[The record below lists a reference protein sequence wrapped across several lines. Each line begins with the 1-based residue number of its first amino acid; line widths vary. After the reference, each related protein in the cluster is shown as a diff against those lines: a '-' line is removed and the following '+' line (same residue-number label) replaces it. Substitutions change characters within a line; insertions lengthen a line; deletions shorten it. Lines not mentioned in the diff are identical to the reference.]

1 MFLAP
6 RSSVTVTS
14 RVCAA
19 SRLSRPRQHPPSL
32 PATGPAGLH
41 FTPAPPGD
49 PGPARPPPLPEE
61 PTAPAPGRNHT
72 ASQNHQLYSR
82 HNGRHRANNRPGA
95 AGSFPLPGSGHG
107 ARFFLPS
114 RPGREGGGH
123 RDVPPGVGGGPAA
136 GPTWTSASSSSSS
149 ASAYGRERHS
159 GPGTGPARRDS
170 MAVVGSRSPPA
181 AGPDRRTAA
190 PGEPHVPAHALL
202 APLGGRKKKEG
213 GMRYCWYRGA
223 RAAPLTPVCL
233 CVRPPR
239 GPTPSP
245 VSPNR
250 HPPSPRQ
257 GPAPRDRH
265 TPPSSPAI
273 DTGPR
278 RPRLRSLPPPRTPL
292 PRQTEPPGPAPRL
305 GATDTTAPSS
315 PAHSAPPSGR
325 ARPLLE
331 TLPPGKGRGWNE
343 APSAAPRRSP
353 WPSWRCGG
361 AALSPGG
368 RAAARATD
376 GDGWSR
382 PAAAH
387 KMAAAAA
394 ERGP

>member
-1 MFLAP
+1 MGTETSPPVSAVAP
-6 RSSVTVTS
+6 R
-14 RVCAA
+14 RG
-19 SRLSRPRQHPPSL
+19 LLGPLPHLPPL
-32 PATGPAGLH
+32 PLQPTGESG
-41 FTPAPPGD
+41 TQD
-49 PGPARPPPLPEE
+49 PGP
-61 PTAPAPGRNHT
+61 
-72 ASQNHQLYSR
+72 
-82 HNGRHRANNRPGA
+82 
-95 AGSFPLPGSGHG
+95 
-107 ARFFLPS
+107 
-114 RPGREGGGH
+114 
-123 RDVPPGVGGGPAA
+123 VPPGGTAWRWWGPV
-136 GPTWTSASSSSSS
+136 P
-149 ASAYGRERHS
+149 
-159 GPGTGPARRDS
+159 PPRRD
-170 MAVVGSRSPPA
+170 
-181 AGPDRRTAA
+181 RT
-190 PGEPHVPAHALL
+190 
-202 APLGGRKKKEG
+202 GGRRPRGSLTYLRMRFLRHWVGEKKKRG

-394 ERGP
+394 ERGPWRLPGPIYRVASGLRPLPRGARREL